1 MDNDASDSVGAS
13 GGTLQGGAGFTTSA
27 EVGSHALSLDGADDY
42 VDLTSHA
49 ASFPL
54 GDAARSITGW
64 FRADAGSQGQ
74 SFFAYGTNAAGKRIS
89 IAADRTEASVS
100 VSGHEWGVR
109 SLGLSEGWHHIAVT
123 YPARGQSDDFSI
135 YIDGQL
141 QSSITLSGTVRTVDT
156 GAGVAYIGRSAG
168 SSSDYYGGVIDDLRI
183 YDGELS
189 SGRVLELASDR
200 ERVAHWQMDNDAND
214 SVDARHGTLQGEA
227 GFTTSA
233 AIGSH
238 ALSLDGDDD
247 YVDLT
252 AHAADLPQGDAA
264 RSIAGWFRADDP
276 LPRTYTFF
284 GYGINANGRIFSIT
298 ANQDQVSVDV
308 RGHQWGM
315 TGLGLTE
322 GWHHIAVTFP
332 AGATPMTSLST

>member
-1 MDNDASDSVGAS
+1 M
-13 GGTLQGGAGFTTSA
+13 SA
-27 EVGSHALSLDGADDY
+27 
-42 VDLTSHA
+42 
-49 ASFPL
+49 
-54 GDAARSITGW
+54 I
-64 FRADAGSQGQ
+64 
-74 SFFAYGTNAAGKRIS
+74 
-89 IAADRTEASVS
+89 
-100 VSGHEWGVR
+100 
-109 SLGLSEGWHHIAVT
+109 
-123 YPARGQSDDFSI
+123 
-135 YIDGQL
+135 
-141 QSSITLSGTVRTVDT
+141 
-156 GAGVAYIGRSAG
+156 
-168 SSSDYYGGVIDDLRI
+168 
-183 YDGELS
+183 
-189 SGRVLELASDR
+189 
-200 ERVAHWQMDNDAND
+200 AHWQMDNDAND

-332 AGATPMTSLST
+332 AGGDSDDFLIYIDGQLQSSRTLSGTVRTVDTGAGVAYIGRNVRVERYYDGEIDDVRVFNYQLSAGRVLGLASDRELVARWALDDNANDSAGASDGTLQGGAGFTQYAAIGGHALSLDGTNDYVDLTSHAASFPPGRCRQKHRRLVQRRRGFAGARLLRLRRQPCRRALRGQRRPHQAVGERERP